1 MRVLA
6 GELKGQRLIT
16 PKGRTTRPTADQ
28 VRIACLDSLMPY
40 LEAGPFLDLF
50 AGAGGV
56 GIEALSRG
64 APSAVF
70 VEEDRGAI
78 AALSDNVARLGLKD
92 RARIIRADVTR
103 ALATLSSEGARFA
116 VVFLDPPYD
125 SLHTAGTLDRLGE
138 GACLTPGAVVV
149 AQHPTKRSP
158 APGGGALALWKTKRF
173 GETTLT
179 FFRARA

>member
-6 GELKGQRLIT
+6 GELKGQRLNT

-28 VRIACLDSLMPY
+28 VRIACLDTLMPY

-50 AGAGGV
+50 AGAGGI

-92 RARIIRADVTR
+92 RARVIRADVTH
-103 ALATLSSEGARFA
+103 ALATLASEGARFA

-149 AQHPTKRSP
+149 AQHPTKRPP
-158 APGGGALALWKTKRF
+158 ALDGGALALWKTKRF

>member
-28 VRIACLDSLMPY
+28 VRIACLDTLLPY

-50 AGAGGV
+50 AGAGGI
-56 GIEALSRG
+56 GIEGLSRG

-70 VEEDRGAI
+70 VEEDRGAV

-103 ALATLSSEGARFA
+103 ALATLASEGARFG

-125 SLHTAGTLDRLGE
+125 SLQTAGTLERLGE

-149 AQHPTKRSP
+149 AQHPTKRPP
-158 APGGGALALWKTKRF
+158 APDQGALGLWKTKRF